1 MVGIPGFKKKKA
13 EGADSANAEGA
24 EALSE
29 RDQKVA
35 ALKSN
40 ERLGSVLSESV
51 PGSAIEAI
59 AANTPFLVD
68 GGQSGIVLVLDVME
82 IGGLSAKHNND
93 ANKGGIA
100 TQMGVNRIRAVASAE
115 MLADEKVAIVPTQ
128 ESLDMMREY
137 SLLVKAPYAWGKADL
152 TITDEIIIRPGG
164 EASFGDALKVA
175 SGALSIESVLS
186 GDKGTEPATETI
198 AAVSE
203 SSQSAQEGE
212 DSTASNPDVLSV
224 GSTGG
229 AEDSPASADPEDAEE
244 SVSGPAGATDE
255 DPLGT
260 NEEVPE
266 GYIPD
271 EEDLSD
277 EIPGDEEDEDLS
289 DEEPLDPDAEDDGSW
304 EQDATALDEDDDDDE
319 EEWTSPSEVI
329 EGDAVRDSIA
339 RRFTSE
345 DLELLVELDPF
356 DQQFSADTPPIRF
369 DIETD
374 VSDWLGQQVAVLQE
388 QANVSLEEFHL
399 SRVAALR
406 QTYVGLCS
414 VHADR
419 VLQQVDVNSSETRFG
434 RLLEN
439 AKQRHALATEG
450 RDAKVNERQV
460 ALRKAFEQRMDEAAE
475 AAAARERAIY
485 RERHG
490 ATLENDLALAPSK
503 LEQEQARAYDD
514 ERRRS
519 LELREQQATMHM
531 EQGVT
536 RILNS
541 LSEQY
546 SQDIEGGLALRE
558 KWQQRIS
565 DFLDQHRKEDVDRV
579 AVLKEKLDRDDEV
592 SRVREEAARERASYQ
607 HEAEVKLQ
615 ALSSEL
621 ERTRK
626 SSAAH
631 LASREAELEGLLSS
645 ERQRTD
651 AERERAA
658 QAEETAVEKANDR
671 YQARLS
677 ELEATNEGLRDDLDR
692 TESGAARQSKILIV
706 LVVILALLGVMIGL
720 IVGLLWGGN
729 IGGETEAA
737 AASISHL
744 SYAGGS
750 GVS

>member
-13 EGADSANAEGA
+13 AGADSPNAEGA
-24 EALSE
+24 EELSE

-35 ALKSN
+35 ALKEN

-68 GGQSGIVLVLDVME
+68 GGRSGIVLVLDVLD

-100 TQMGVNRIRAVASAE
+100 TQMGINRIRAVASAE
-115 MLADEKVAIVPTQ
+115 MLADQKVAIVPTQ

-164 EASFGDALKVA
+164 ETSFGDALKVA

-186 GDKGTEPATETI
+186 GDKGSEPATETI

-203 SSQSAQEGE
+203 SSQSEQEGE
-212 DSTASNPDVLSV
+212 GSTASNPDVLSV

-229 AEDSPASADPEDAEE
+229 AQGSPASADPEDAEE

-289 DEEPLDPDAEDDGSW
+289 NEEPFDPDSDEDEPW
-304 EQDATALDEDDDDDE
+304 EQDATAFVEDDDDE
-319 EEWTSPSEVI
+319 EEWTSSEEVI
-329 EGDAVRDSIA
+329 DGDAVHESIA

-369 DIETD
+369 YIETD

-419 VLQQVDVNSSETRFG
+419 VLQQVDVNNSETRFG

-450 RDAKVNERQV
+450 RDAKINERQV
-460 ALRKAFEQRMDEAAE
+460 ALRKAFEQRMEEAAE

-490 ATLENDLALAPSK
+490 ATLENDLALVPSK
-503 LEQEQARAYDD
+503 IEQEQARIYDD

-541 LSEQY
+541 LAEQY
-546 SQDIEGGLALRE
+546 DRDIEDGLALRE

-631 LASREAELEGLLSS
+631 LASREAELEGLLTS

-658 QAEETAVEKANDR
+658 QAEETAVEKAKDR
-671 YQARLS
+671 FQTRVS
-677 ELEATNEGLRDDLDR
+677 ELEATNQGLRDDLDR
-692 TESGAARQSKILIV
+692 TESSAARQSKILIV
-706 LVVILALLGVMIGL
+706 LVVILALLGAMVGL

-737 AASISHL
+737 AASISYL
-744 SYAGGS
+744 SHAGGS

>member
-1 MVGIPGFKKKKA
+1 MVGIPGFKKKKKA

-24 EALSE
+24 EELSE

-35 ALKSN
+35 ALKEN

-68 GGQSGIVLVLDVME
+68 GGRSGIVLVLDVLD

-100 TQMGVNRIRAVASAE
+100 TQMGINKIRAVASAE

-186 GDKGTEPATETI
+186 GDKGSEPATETI

-203 SSQSAQEGE
+203 SSESEQKENG
-212 DSTASNPDVLSV
+212 TVTNPDVLSV

-229 AEDSPASADPEDAEE
+229 GQSSPASADPEDAEE

-271 EEDLSD
+271 EEEFSD
-277 EIPGDEEDEDLS
+277 EVPGEDDEDLS
-289 DEEPLDPDAEDDGSW
+289 DEEPIDPDSDEYEPW
-304 EQDATALDEDDDDDE
+304 EQDATAVDDEDDDE

-329 EGDAVRDSIA
+329 DGDAVRDSIA

-450 RDAKVNERQV
+450 RDAKINERQV

-475 AAAARERAIY
+475 AAAARERAVY

-490 ATLENDLALAPSK
+490 ATLENDLALVPSK
-503 LEQEQARAYDD
+503 IEQEQARSYDD

-546 SQDIEGGLALRE
+546 NRDIEDGLALRE

-631 LASREAELEGLLSS
+631 LASREAELEGLLTS

-671 YQARLS
+671 YQVRLS
-677 ELEATNEGLRDDLDR
+677 ELEATNQGLRDDLDR
-692 TESGAARQSKILIV
+692 TESSAARQSKILIV

-737 AASISHL
+737 AASISYL
-744 SYAGGS
+744 SHAGGS